1 MAFRDKNTCETYG
14 LRYARPDPERRADAL
29 SASQS
34 VLKAHRYRWV
44 SETLSKSKFAGF
56 ALANISNS
64 LLKSVS
70 YVLLPRRK
78 LIMPEKSAPACPC
91 ALNSA

>member
-1 MAFRDKNTCETYG
+1 MPDTHGVSLRNTCETYG

-56 ALANISNS
+56 APANI
-64 LLKSVS
+64 
-70 YVLLPRRK
+70 
-78 LIMPEKSAPACPC
+78 
-91 ALNSA
+91 